1 MRLLKFC
8 DFVNEM
14 KLYEGGNAVEDA
26 RPITQAEIDKTYA
39 FVIKEVFP
47 IFGLTGDGDAKP
59 IGSFKKK
66 AAEQTSGDIDIAILA
81 ERIAGLNGISLDQ
94 VLDFLDTKLQENG
107 YSTSKNRGFNQVS
120 FGVPVEGDR
129 KKGTAQIDFML
140 TDNINFSTFMYHS
153 PDFTLAESKYKGLYR
168 NILLMNIISNSKRE
182 TTKLTDKGEVAEYRS
197 YVLRL
202 NEGIVEV
209 TKTFMGAKGL
219 VKTPRLLK
227 EQDKFV
233 TNTPDVIAEL
243 AFGSDVPASEI
254 MTFENI
260 WRYTTSPK
268 FIHKDKLE
276 NILMDFKNRI
286 LATKVPF
293 PTECIEQYPNIFTA

>member
-1 MRLLKFC
+1 MKILKFC

-26 RPITQAEIDKTYA
+26 RPITQAEIDKTYDY
-39 FVIKEVFP
+39 VMKTVYP

-66 AAEQTSGDIDIAILA
+66 APEQTSGDIDIAILT

-94 VLDFLDTKLQENG
+94 VLDFIDTKLQENG
-107 YSTSKNRGFNQVS
+107 YSTSKNKGLMQVS
-120 FGVPVEGDR
+120 FGVPVEGDK

-153 PDFTLAESKYKGLYR
+153 PDFTQAESKYKGLYR
-168 NILLMNIISNSKRE
+168 NILLQNIISNSKRA
-182 TTKLTDKGEVAEYRS
+182 TTKLTDKNEVAEYRS

-202 NEGIVEV
+202 NQGIVEV

-233 TNTPDVIAEL
+233 TNTPDVISEI
-243 AFGSDVPASEI
+243 AFGSDIPASEI

-260 WRYTTSPK
+260 WKYTTDSK

-276 NILMDFKNRI
+276 SILTDFKNRI

-293 PTECIEQYPNIFTA
+293 PSECIEQYPNIFTT